1 MVKNLLAV
9 IAVIPVLFLTACN
22 PSDSTQPAGTNAE
35 SAAAPEEGEVVAMVN
50 GQPITEQTL
59 NMISEANRSA
69 NIPREKLI
77 DDLIKHELLYQ
88 EAVRK
93 NLETNEDVAQRI
105 RFIQRSIL
113 SQAAMQDFI
122 ANTPISDAEIQK
134 EYQQTFGS
142 PGQEEFKARHILT
155 ETEEK
160 AKEIIQKLKAG
171 GKFEEL
177 AKEYSTGPVGPKGG
191 DLGWFSAQQM
201 VAPFSE
207 AVVALKNGEYTQQ
220 PVHTQF
226 GWHVILREDSRAKT
240 PPPLDSMKANIQA
253 QLQRKAIENHL
264 ESLRANAKIEIIPP
278 KPAEPVIPPAAVP
291 APPASPSPESGRT
304 NEQSSAAEEKP
315 SEPPSLQEAAG
326 GVDKSATPENQA
338 PATSPKES
346 QPATE

>member
-1 MVKNLLAV
+1 MIRNLLSVVA
-9 IAVIPVLFLTACN
+9 ILPLLFLPGCN

-35 SAAAPEEGEVVAMVN
+35 SATVPADGEVVAKVN
-50 GQPITEQTL
+50 GQSITEQTL

-93 NLETNEDVAQRI
+93 NLETNKDVAQRI
-105 RFIQRSIL
+105 QFIQRSIL

-134 EYQQTFGS
+134 EYEQTFGGS
-142 PGQEEFKARHILT
+142 GQEEYKARHILT

-160 AKEIIQKLKAG
+160 AQEIIQKLKKG
-171 GKFEEL
+171 GNFEDL

-207 AVVALKNGEYTQQ
+207 AVMALKNGEYSQQ

-253 QLQRKAIENHL
+253 QMQRNAIENHL
-264 ESLRANAKIEIIPP
+264 ESLRANAKIEIIPQ
-278 KPAEPVIPPAAVP
+278 KPAEPVTSP
-291 APPASPSPESGRT
+291 APVPTPPVSASPEAGETDVNPST
-304 NEQSSAAEEKP
+304 AEEKA
-315 SEPPSLQEAAG
+315 SVQGVTGDANEP
-326 GVDKSATPENQA
+326 ATPESKA
-338 PATSPKES
+338 AAEAAHKES